1 MFYNDKRIG
10 MVQGDLHKADDE
22 DGSWIT
28 MNGTHVHMK
37 DGEVDKGPQ
46 SVKDHVAGKNQEKA
60 KAAQPAFPMLSEQAK
75 ESEWKATVV
84 KATLSRK
91 MSTRDIERDI
101 GTRVPIAQMTAEM
114 KQEIANHLKDNAA
127 IYWKEYN
134 GVLNGT
140 IRSNFGSDRVFRD
153 FARARDTWNRFVNI
167 SGAKSK

>member
-1 MFYNDKRIG
+1 
-10 MVQGDLHKADDE
+10 
-22 DGSWIT
+22 
-28 MNGTHVHMK
+28 
-37 DGEVDKGPQ
+37 
-46 SVKDHVAGKNQEKA
+46 
-60 KAAQPAFPMLSEQAK
+60 
-75 ESEWKATVV
+75 
-84 KATLSRK
+84 